1 MFAKLATVIIV
12 LGAMFGALL
21 VNRQQRIDAA
31 AEISRI
37 HFRMQTQE
45 RERTVLQ
52 AKVAAMVRPDR
63 LREKVTALAKHGADK
78 SSTNGFHNILLN
90 SGFNSGFK
98 RGFKPIPFRYDPAS
112 ATNESLGAIDDSMI
126 GNGRD
131 GGLITQTQR
140 DRHQEGFGG

>member
-63 LREKVTALAKHGADK
+63 LRENVTALAKHGADK
-78 SSTNGFHNILLN
+78 SSTNGFHNILHN
-90 SGFNSGFK
+90 SRFK
-98 RGFKPIPFRYDPAS
+98 GGFKPIPFRYDPAS

>member
-78 SSTNGFHNILLN
+78 SSTNGFHNILH
-90 SGFNSGFK
+90 NSGFK
-98 RGFKPIPFRYDPAS
+98 GGFKPIPFRYDPAS